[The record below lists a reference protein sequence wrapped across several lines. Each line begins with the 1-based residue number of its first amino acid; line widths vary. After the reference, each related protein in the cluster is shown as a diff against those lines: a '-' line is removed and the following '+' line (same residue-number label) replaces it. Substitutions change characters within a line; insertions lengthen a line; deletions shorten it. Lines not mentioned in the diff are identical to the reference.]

1 MKLFYLT
8 LITIVLFSTSV
19 VAEWRPVPRPA
30 VCNLT
35 SEAFS
40 EMNEEKNQPILMSKL
55 ENIQVIIWINP
66 KDEITVTNTM
76 LVNGKSVTCI
86 VAAGDKDTTFIE
98 RTNKPTY

>member
-1 MKLFYLT
+1 MKLFSPM
-8 LITIVLFSTSV
+8 LIASMLFASSAI
-19 VAEWRPVPRPA
+19 AEWIPIPRPMA
-30 VCNLT
+30 CNLT

-40 EMNEEKNQPILMSKL
+40 EMSAEKSQPILMSKL

-76 LVNGKSVTCI
+76 MINDKSITCI
-86 VAAGDKDTTFIE
+86 VAAGDSDTTFIE